1 MALPDGAIARL
12 ESGGRQHAA
21 KRVDGRAKT
30 VIGRGAEADH
40 HAVRIGDVRTGQW
53 MAQPSQPGERHP
65 GLADRYSTSD
75 SVPSGSVSS
84 RCSPADRPRTPT
96 L

>member
-12 ESGGRQHAA
+12 KSGGRQHAA
-21 KRVDGRAKT
+21 KRVDGRAKA

-65 GLADRYSTSD
+65 GLAGPVQHIGFSALGQCQQQ
-75 SVPSGSVSS
+75 V
-84 RCSPADRPRTPT
+84 
-96 L
+96 